1 VSSSAASF
9 EDSCPCGQRIFAKTL
24 CESCIKKLS
33 ASFYPRSVSFSFEG
47 MRLLAMSRY
56 EAAMRTFVYEAKK
69 TSLNGLCSSQLNVLK
84 SLLEYWS
91 SELKIFDVN
100 TIIQVPGHPIRSRW
114 ESDLAY
120 FISCE
125 LEELLKIKKQ
135 SLIKRKLF
143 VGNNISLLQKNATRE
158 DRQNLVSSQY
168 FLTQDLEKFKD
179 QPLKVLLVD
188 DVFTTGSTLKA
199 CTSLLRAKGI
209 QVNGALVLA
218 KVERGNYGEAIYGGI
233 LQNHH

>member
-1 VSSSAASF
+1 MFRVSSSVLNF
-9 EDSCPCGQRIFAKTL
+9 EESCPCGQRIFAKTL
-24 CESCIKKLS
+24 CPLCLKKLS

-91 SELKIFDVN
+91 PELKILDVN

-125 LEELLKIKKQ
+125 LEELLKIKRL

-143 VGNNISLLQKNATRE
+143 VGNKVSPLQKNATRE

-218 KVERGNYGEAIYGGI
+218 KVERGNYG
-233 LQNHH
+233 